1 MPQQATVPPFI
12 PLFLA
17 ATVNVTKIQSRWWRC
32 SWKTLVLLEVS
43 FALIIYLLLLP
54 NSSIVPWW
62 GPVTSLL
69 SQWYRM
75 DVLRTPFSV
84 LLQAQG
90 PLGTGAYK
98 VIQVVVAA
106 GLLRLFEGK
115 WPFIQVGPLPC
126 PLAWT
131 VVIAISLAVN
141 GVLHVWSR
149 TTQSR
154 GTHHGVDQMVKSSL
168 QRSLTVH
175 ESVYYAMMA
184 FINAV
189 CEEVTFRWFWW
200 QEFEVFYGDSITAN
214 IAQATI
220 FGIWHY
226 HGIPSGMAG
235 VVLTFVYGWMMGELK
250 ERLGGGGLLLPILA
264 HTLADYYIFTSIARG
279 KATRAAAKNE

>member
-1 MPQQATVPPFI
+1 MDVAWT
-12 PLFLA
+12 
-17 ATVNVTKIQSRWWRC
+17 SC
-32 SWKTLVLLEVS
+32 S
-43 FALIIYLLLLP
+43 LLLQ
-54 NSSIVPWW
+54 
-62 GPVTSLL
+62 SLK
-69 SQWYRM
+69 
-75 DVLRTPFSV
+75 
-84 LLQAQG
+84 QG

-98 VIQVVVAA
+98 VIQVAVAVV
-106 GLLRLFEGK
+106 LLRLFEGK

-131 VVIAISLAVN
+131 VVIGVSLAVN
-141 GVLHVWSR
+141 GVLYMWSR

-175 ESVYYAMMA
+175 ASVYYAMMA

-200 QEFEVFYGDSITAN
+200 QEFVEVFYEDSITAN

-264 HTLADYYIFTSIARG
+264 HAIADYYIFTSIARG
-279 KATRAAAKNE
+279 KATCSAEKNE